1 MILLVLN
8 TGLTTAFAAMRET
21 VSVTTLHAAVDVD
34 AVADTLLAHS
44 DGIDLAMENLPQASA
59 EQDNADLQARLLQSL
74 EGRRLVAQVKV
85 DDSAALL
92 VTASVDGAL
101 PQDASVQ
108 PANVVTVQNEQGETL
123 RTDGTWTKE
132 AQPTDAAVQP
142 VTEQSTLR
150 EEVAKAITGITVIGY
165 NVNEGVQYAYNMR
178 LTGSVLRIC
187 KGTLTGYALEVR
199 EPEPAP
205 IVPEEPIKPA
215 PEVVKP
221 ETPAQPEPAPE
232 TKPETEVTEPQ
243 VPTTDAPKTEISPDT
258 PKDEETTEKPVEPT
272 TPSAPSEPTAMPE
285 APTAPTEQPAA
296 PAGNSTTGQSPD
308 TSAAPA
314 AEDTVSAPVSDGLAA
329 SYTFGP
335 RTVLKAQDGSA
346 ARTEEPVAASAAQ
359 TQPVSETAPVV
370 TPEIPVTTP
379 EMPAETPETAID
391 STIRGWVVDPDAQPL
406 DKGALKALLGY
417 DPQDS
422 KPVSDLA
429 AWWVGDSYLFTVA
442 SCGVSELDLTVGTP
456 NDKGEL
462 LPVVQQ
468 FATLTVDNNLAD
480 STYAGVAFPFR
491 VMLNDAPYTGEAR
504 LQTVAADGTATEN
517 GIVTFSAEGVVE
529 LKPGQRALIEKIA
542 TGTTYT
548 VESLAV
554 EVRSDTVTT
563 QPVAG
568 QPATTGEA
576 VIGNAKTP
584 LADTPQADAAAPEKQ
599 TIQLKLEIVAKTG
612 NSAAAPTETAPVSAD
627 KPAPSETPAASVD
640 STSHTSATVAAVPVT
655 GTYVFGPRA
664 VMAGSDD
671 SANAASVSGVL
682 VASAIV
688 QANIALSG
696 WTNYLT
702 IGQTTDESITYTL
715 YGNDYDREYS
725 IGNTTVTKAGDGN
738 TGKIYFADYAS
749 ESTVYSLKAQRSGE
763 SEITLGTYS
772 LQYMWNVDER
782 GGYYLVN
789 KMSFTSVAS
798 IDWTLKQGGDGTDA
812 PTLLVMPPKQ
822 HFIVKSVGAEVTY
835 TLKNGNMLITN
846 ATIED
851 AQSREP
857 IQQANGSFTLKV
869 GQVAKISMD
878 TVSGLSVIAA
888 GNPYRV
894 LVDNHI
900 ATNPATATHGNTIVF
915 VYATLNASDNSTL
928 NLSKQSIQQA
938 PGTGLYQIE
947 LKVNGQESIGIGKAD
962 IVVVLDIST
971 SMGSYLNET
980 ETRWSVVSKAVQ
992 NMAEQLLGRREQT
1005 DVRMAVAA
1013 YSGQP
1018 YAKNTLWNSSGI
1030 IKTWE
1035 THADAITESVKNIAI
1050 DGTYG
1055 GNTNCEAGFVQANE
1069 LLKQVRDD
1077 AHKYV
1082 LYLSDGEANRSIND
1096 QDPVTDAIQAAK
1108 KINETYPDVS
1118 IITLGISSE
1127 PGTSVLNPEGNNKY
1141 NDAYAQAITSEQV
1154 YNCFQMVTNAII
1166 KKYPQP
1172 TVIDKMGANVDFV
1185 KFANGNATTMTTT
1198 SSKFRSGNAT
1208 YDGISR
1214 SITWDLDSSNGE
1226 NDKLSD
1232 QSETFYLC
1240 YYVKVQDIYRVTDES
1255 AYTDTAGTNTGTHA
1269 GGRGWYTNEKAGI
1282 GFGGNTTLDTVSS
1295 LFPLPVARWS
1305 RATPVTL
1312 QVTKIDSINA
1322 ATKLAGAQFK
1332 LIPAIPTTQ
1341 DDWGVPPDAA
1351 TINAAAVAFT
1361 TSTNGMGAKQL
1372 AETGNYWL
1380 YETTAPSGYDLPADP
1395 WKVAVT
1401 EASGTLHIAVTTVN
1415 GTVVQTIHS
1424 GDTFA
1429 VTLKNVKT
1437 PPKVASLEI
1446 TKLGEGQHTLD
1457 GVIFRMTDA
1466 KGTSTDKT
1474 TANGKVTFSDLAVGT
1489 YTLQETKTVAGY
1501 MLPTKSWTVTVAQDA
1516 NHQTIISINNGL
1528 TATLSNDTTRLYTT
1542 NIRNYKALTLPAAG
1556 GPGTAGFTAAGI
1568 LLLVGCVPWVKK
1580 RETPLE
1586 VLLKGVVKR

>member
-44 DGIDLAMENLPQASA
+44 DGIDLAVENLPQASA

-123 RTDGTWTKE
+123 RIDGTWTKE

-221 ETPAQPEPAPE
+221 ETPAQPESAPE

-296 PAGNSTTGQSPD
+296 SVGNSTTGQSPD

-346 ARTEEPVAASAAQ
+346 ARTEEPVAASVAQ

-379 EMPAETPETAID
+379 EMPAEAPETAID

-468 FATLTVDNNLAD
+468 FATLTVDNNLTD

-563 QPVAG
+563 QPIAG

-576 VIGNAKTP
+576 VIGNAETP

-612 NSAAAPTETAPVSAD
+612 NSAAEPTETAPVSAD
-627 KPAPSETPAASVD
+627 KPAPSETPTASMD

-664 VMAGSDD
+664 VMASSRDTSG
-671 SANAASVSGVL
+671 ASVSGTL
-682 VASAIV
+682 TASAIV
-688 QANIALSG
+688 RANRTLQGYS
-696 WTNYLT
+696 NYVT
-702 IGQTTDESITYTL
+702 IGQTVDESIIYRLQGSEWRWSVDSSRQLTTATDNVYLQYWDDRSYRDDFTRTLTLRATYD
-715 YGNDYDREYS
+715 GK
-725 IGNTTVTKAGDGN
+725 TV
-738 TGKIYFADYAS
+738 
-749 ESTVYSLKAQRSGE
+749 
-763 SEITLGTYS
+763 TLGTYQWS
-772 LQYMWNVDER
+772 YNTRYGEER
-782 GGYYLVN
+782 
-789 KMSFTSVAS
+789 MTFTSAQPEG
-798 IDWTLKQGGDGTDA
+798 WTLIAGGDRTNQ
-812 PTLLVMPPKQ
+812 PTLLVTPPKQ
-822 HFIVKSVGAEVTY
+822 SFDVKLRAVGSSDSYNIYV
-835 TLKNGNMLITN
+835 NGI
-846 ATIED
+846 
-851 AQSREP
+851 AQP
-857 IQQANGSFTLKV
+857 
-869 GQVAKISMD
+869 AKA
-878 TVSGLSVIAA
+878 VAA
-888 GNPYRV
+888 GNTETVTLSENGSDKITITPNGSPYRILIDGYLVTTINDTAKNLKGKTITVVYGSTGSGEAPLTLGKKATEQGSNTGRYKVDLTVNGASANTLGSADV
-894 LVDNHI
+894 LVVVDR
-900 ATNPATATHGNTIVF
+900 
-915 VYATLNASDNSTL
+915 SNSMDDYLDYT
-928 NLSKQSIQQA
+928 
-938 PGTGLYQIE
+938 TTRW
-947 LKVNGQESIGIGKAD
+947 D
-962 IVVVLDIST
+962 IVRDGVGT
-971 SMGSYLNET
+971 
-980 ETRWSVVSKAVQ
+980 
-992 NMAEQLLGRREQT
+992 MAGNLLGSGS
-1005 DVRMAVAA
+1005 DVRMAVVGYDSYAETLQSWTMDA
-1013 YSGQP
+1013 ERIENAVAQRFTTGSG
-1018 YAKNTLWNSSGI
+1018 G
-1030 IKTWE
+1030 
-1035 THADAITESVKNIAI
+1035 
-1050 DGTYG
+1050 
-1055 GNTNCEAGFVQANE
+1055 TNCEAGFEQAR
-1069 LLKQVRDD
+1069 QVLANARDGVR
-1077 AHKYV
+1077 KYV
-1082 LYLSDGEANRSIND
+1082 LFLSDGVPTYSYSGDSLDGDGRTFWTVHATRAIAAAQRIN
-1096 QDPVTDAIQAAK
+1096 AA
-1108 KINETYPDVS
+1108 YPDVTVM
-1118 IITLGISSE
+1118 TLGISSE
-1127 PGTSVLNPEGNNKY
+1127 PGEAVLNPSGTSRY
-1141 NDAYAQAITSEQV
+1141 QDTYVQATTAQAV
-1154 YNCFQMVTNAII
+1154 VDAFQ
-1166 KKYPQP
+1166 
-1172 TVIDKMGANVDFV
+1172 TVSSAVMKRYVKPIVLDEMGENVDFV
-1185 KFANGNATTMTTT
+1185 AFANDNTSQTATVSTANRVGSASYVNMNRT
-1198 SSKFRSGNAT
+1198 
-1208 YDGISR
+1208 
-1214 SITWDLDSSNGE
+1214 ITWDLMTANNASDELTNNSE
-1226 NDKLSD
+1226 KFTLS
-1232 QSETFYLC
+1232 
-1240 YYVKVQDIYRVTDES
+1240 YYVQVKSSARVSTTD
-1255 AYTDTAGTNTGTHA
+1255 AYMDTPDYSTGTHA
-1269 GGRGWYTNEKAGI
+1269 PNGTTREKGWYTNRIAGI
-1282 GFGGNTTLDTVSS
+1282 GFGGNTSS
-1295 LFPLPVARWS
+1295 VTSIPSEQQFPLPVARWS

-1361 TSTNGMGAKQL
+1361 TSTNGMGTKQL